1 MTCSQTA
8 AFLLGFSACHE
19 DSDMPAPLVVCI
31 GRLSLVLW
39 FIFIYSKKY
48 IYIYT
53 YLEHGI
59 AGSPIKMHSPFSLW
73 GNPTI

>member
-8 AFLLGFSACHE
+8 AFLLGFSTCHE

-39 FIFIYSKKY
+39 FIFIYSI

-59 AGSPIKMHSPFSLW
+59 AGSPI
-73 GNPTI
+73 